1 MIGVRDVA
9 QVRAAEVAAFAVT
22 PEGALMERAAFALA
36 VACAELLHGA
46 TGGVAGRRVMVM
58 AGAGNNGGDAL
69 WSGAM
74 LARRGCRVDA
84 VIVADS
90 VHDEGAAAL
99 RAAGGRVHRWSA
111 TDETVRTLVSRADLV
126 IDGILGIG
134 GHGGL
139 RPAAA
144 QLAEAASRS
153 GAIVVAADLPSGVD
167 ADTGAVVGP
176 AVDADVT
183 VTFGALKPGLV
194 VAPGA
199 QHCGS
204 VRIVDIGLAFHAPP
218 TARVIESIDVA
229 RWVGEP
235 APDAY
240 KYRRGVVG
248 VAAGSATY
256 PGAALLAVGSARRAN
271 AGMTR
276 YLDRGD
282 GVATAVVTRFPD
294 VVVDGSPPSAQSRV
308 DAWGCGPGFPGDSA
322 DHPAVMAV
330 LAAPVPVVLDAGA
343 LGVAADDRVIR
354 ALIAE
359 RTASGLLTVLTPHDG
374 ELDRLQPGLLVSSP
388 GRREA
393 ALAAAAALSCVVVL
407 KGPGTIVAGPEAEC
421 WIDTEGTS
429 DLGTAGSGD
438 VLTGILAALLAGA
451 WADGHRSA
459 SDLIEAVA
467 AGVWL
472 HGAAGRIAARHAP
485 VVAPDLVRCLPA
497 AVDKARFGDLA
508 GDRS

>member
-9 QVRAAEVAAFAVT
+9 QVRAAEAAAFAVT

-36 VACAELLHGA
+36 VACADVLHGA
-46 TGGVAGRRVMVM
+46 TGGVAGRRVVVL

-69 WSGAM
+69 WAGSM
-74 LARRGCRVDA
+74 LARRGVRVDA
-84 VIVADS
+84 LTLAER

-99 RAAGGRVHRWSA
+99 RAAGGRLHRWSA
-111 TDETVRTLVSRADLV
+111 TDAALRTLVSRGDLA

-134 GHGGL
+134 GRGGL
-139 RPAAA
+139 RPDAAE
-144 QLAEAASRS
+144 LAEAVGRS

-167 ADTGAVVGP
+167 ADTGAVAGP
-176 AVDADVT
+176 AVDADIT

-199 QHCGS
+199 LRCGTIR
-204 VRIVDIGLAFHAPP
+204 VVDIGLAFTGPP
-218 TARVIESIDVA
+218 AARVIESIDVA

-248 VAAGSATY
+248 VAAGSGTY
-256 PGAALLAVGSARRAN
+256 PGAALLAVGAARRAN
-271 AGMTR
+271 AGMAR
-276 YLDRGD
+276 FLDRGD
-282 GVATAVVTRFPD
+282 GVAAAVVTRFPD
-294 VVVDGSPPSAQSRV
+294 VVIDGSSPAAQSRV
-308 DAWGCGPGFPGDSA
+308 DAWGCGPGFPGDAA
-322 DHPAVMAV
+322 DRPAVMAV

-343 LGVAADDRVIR
+343 LQLAADDRAIR

-359 RTASGLLTVLTPHDG
+359 RTAAGLLTVLTPHEG
-374 ELDRLQPGLLVSSP
+374 ELDRLQPGLLGASP

-393 ALAAAAALSCVVVL
+393 ALSAASALSCVVVL
-407 KGPGTIVAGPEAEC
+407 KGPGTVVAGPEGEC
-421 WIDTEGTS
+421 WIDTAGTS

-438 VLTGILAALLAGA
+438 VLTGILAAVLAGA
-451 WADGHRSA
+451 WADGHRVA
-459 SDLIEAVA
+459 GDLVEAVA

-472 HGAAGRIAARHAP
+472 HGAAGRVAARHAP
-485 VVAPDLVRCLPA
+485 VVAPDLVRSLPA
-497 AVDKARFGDLA
+497 AVGRARFGEPA
-508 GDRS
+508 RGRP